1 METNLAKTIDITEQ
15 RARYDSYVKLVLSD
29 RQILARILKYTLD
42 EFKDTD
48 IDTIAANIGEPVVSS
63 TRLDPGLTNTEK
75 VTKSSEEDDI
85 PGEGR
90 ILFDIRF
97 SAYAGSE
104 LIKILINIE
113 AQKSTNPSKLGY
125 HLDNRIIFYLS
136 RMISS
141 QKEVEFAKS
150 DYDSIKAVR
159 SIWICMDAD
168 SDEASINRIVL
179 SQETLFG
186 KEVPLSNLHKVQGVI
201 VRLRSNENSEKTKN
215 KLIDML
221 EELLRKE
228 SSDIKKKKLLDDYG
242 LKMSDATERSLGNM
256 CNLSEVL
263 IEQGDKQGFER
274 GDKHGFERGD
284 KHGFERGKVTARY
297 EDGMSIE
304 QIAEKSNITVDVVI
318 GILRE
323 NGLIN

>member
-15 RARYDSYVKLVLSD
+15 RARYDSYVKQVLSD

-48 IDTIAANIGEPVVSS
+48 IDTIAENIGEPVVSS

-90 ILFDIRF
+90 ITFDIRF

-159 SIWICMDAD
+159 SIWICMDAG

-179 SQETLFG
+179 NQETLFG
-186 KEVPLSNLHKVQGVI
+186 KEVPLSSLHKVQGVI
-201 VRLRSNENSEKTKN
+201 IRLRSNENSEKTKN

-274 GDKHGFERGD
+274 GDKHGFERG
-284 KHGFERGKVTARY
+284 KVTARY

-304 QIAEKSNITVDVVI
+304 QIAEKSNIAVDVVTD
-318 GILRE
+318 ILKDS
-323 NGLIN
+323 GLI